1 MRTNILTALV
11 SSFLLQPADAD
22 FPSAFVFTVSGGIHG
37 LSEVHDYLTEHHHVA
52 YVDTAAGKVMYKLIR
67 ADGTTLD
74 TKEVDSTEQTTL
86 AYTCTSVDFDAL
98 SRPVIA
104 YTRLMGNQLT
114 IQVARW
120 NGTTWS
126 RSEVTSGHS
135 CTRLSLALFDRDAEA
150 WRLAYVNPD
159 AETLRLASAGG
170 SNVKLADLDPSP
182 YDASVVLSYSANSG
196 SVAYHSPK
204 DGLLKFGNPPDD
216 GTNAS
221 APFSYTTIDS
231 AGKYLAGSMAGPG
244 GWPHFAYIDGTDG
257 HLKVG
262 RRLPNFT
269 WTSETVLHRAF
280 ADLANPTLW
289 FDPQGNPVVACTDA
303 TGDRIRFAAK
313 IDGRW
318 QEDLIDRATDRMRL
332 PFFFTSDPGT
342 GGFRILAVTESLL
355 SNTSHLRS
363 HGPIDDFLDAD
374 HDGVPL
380 RLERAF
386 AMNANVRD
394 RFRLPTQD
402 IVTVAGKKH
411 LALNLRLAP
420 SGTSSGATYP
430 ANGLVTTVEASADLE
445 HWVSSPAQ
453 IALYDTFT
461 LNGVRYSTYYLTEPL
476 GNAPRFL
483 RARVQR
489 E

>member
-1 MRTNILTALV
+1 MRHILTALL
-11 SSFLLQPADAD
+11 SCFLLHHSKAA
-22 FPSAFVFTVSGGIHG
+22 FPSAFVFTVSGEIHG
-37 LSEVHDYLTEHHHVA
+37 LSEVRDYLSEHHHVA
-52 YVDTAAGKVMYKLIR
+52 YVDTATGKVMYKLIR
-67 ADGTTLD
+67 ADGMTLD

-86 AYTCTSVDFDAL
+86 VYNCTSVDFDSS

-104 YTRLMGNQLT
+104 YTRFIGTQPS

-120 NGTTWS
+120 NGTTWT
-126 RSEVTSGHS
+126 RSEVTSGHL

-150 WRLAYVNPD
+150 WRLAYVNLG
-159 AETLRLASAGG
+159 AEALRLASAGG
-170 SNVKLADLDPSP
+170 ANVKLADLDALPF
-182 YDASVVLSYSANSG
+182 DASVVLSYSANSG

-204 DGLLKFGNPPDD
+204 DGVLKFGNPPDD
-216 GTNAS
+216 GVNAF
-221 APFSYTTIDS
+221 APSSYTTIDS
-231 AGKYLAGSMAGPG
+231 AGKDLAGSMAGPG
-244 GWPHFAYIDGTDG
+244 GWPHFAYIDGTNG
-257 HLKVG
+257 HLKLG

-303 TGDRIRFAAK
+303 AGDRIRFAAK

-332 PFFFTSDPGT
+332 PFFFTSDAST
-342 GGFRILAVTESLL
+342 GGFRILAVTESQV
-355 SNTSHLRS
+355 SGTSHLRS

-402 IVTVAGKKH
+402 IVTVAGTKH

-420 SGTSSGATYP
+420 SGTSSGATYT
-430 ANGLVTTVEASADLE
+430 ANGLVTTVEASADLV
-445 HWVSSPAQ
+445 HWISSPAQ

-461 LNGVRYSTYYLTEPL
+461 LNGVRYSTYYLAEPL